1 MYFEWPWFI
10 SRLIYVSH
18 YMFVNWRRRKNWVIF
33 CRPITLN
40 LSPTIHYIK
49 SKSPKI
55 TGSCRYYTDQW
66 RSRIVP
72 KHFHMLQQNNF
83 FYRLSAVSINTKHV
97 WATITCRRFFRSL
110 LHSPCW
116 RNYVSSQ
123 PVFNLCLCIDD
134 NIQRTF
140 QSFLFNWYL

>member
-33 CRPITLN
+33 WRPITLN
-40 LSPTIHYIK
+40 LSPTIHYK
-49 SKSPKI
+49 VKI
-55 TGSCRYYTDQW
+55 LQDHWVIPVLYWSM
-66 RSRIVP
+66 RSQRIP

-83 FYRLSAVSINTKHV
+83 FYRLSAVSINTKHI
-97 WATITCRRFFRSL
+97 WATIRGFFAL
-110 LHSPCW
+110 
-116 RNYVSSQ
+116 YFTV
-123 PVFNLCLCIDD
+123 PVGGTTSVLNPFSIYACLCIDD

-140 QSFLFNWYL
+140 QSFLFN